1 MREREI
7 GRQSGIMGERERET
21 EKEWEN
27 GRGAFQTELHVIDC
41 MCMLGRESRI
51 GSVKRGG
58 ERESCVLRVYLCVSE
73 C

>member
-1 MREREI
+1 MRERDREAEWDN
-7 GRQSGIMGERERET
+7 GRERET